1 MTTYDNV
8 CMLLSIEGPKNML
21 VTVCGGSCL
30 DDGAVV
36 MDDDDEDIICTQNQK
51 MQALTEG
58 TFCK

>member
-1 MTTYDNV
+1 
-8 CMLLSIEGPKNML
+8 MLLSTKGPKSML

-30 DDGAVV
+30 DDGAAV
-36 MDDDDEDIICTQNQK
+36 MDDDDEDIICTQNQE